1 MYNYYKEGHERDMA
15 NKKKEEYWWD
25 THLIIDGVDKA
36 TAKKIKDNLKDKLKE
51 ELTDTKK

>member
-1 MYNYYKEGHERDMA
+1 MRGLSMS
-15 NKKKEEYWWD
+15 KKKKDQEDWWD